1 MAPELIK
8 GDDYSTSVDIWSLG
22 IATIEMAEGEPPF
35 LNLPPLRALFLIATQ
50 EPPTLSDN
58 QQWSPSFRDFV
69 KNCLEIDT
77 EKRSSA
83 SELLQVFLHNL
94 HLTLGN

>member
-35 LNLPPLRALFLIATQ
+35 LNLP
-50 EPPTLSDN
+50 
-58 QQWSPSFRDFV
+58 SFTSF
-69 KNCLEIDT
+69 I
-77 EKRSSA
+77 
-83 SELLQVFLHNL
+83 F
-94 HLTLGN
+94 